1 MEYRD
6 ITALFQLFLDLETS
20 RSRNVLQVD
29 AAKALGDQG
38 NGVDDGIY
46 IFGIHTQR
54 ERVHTGKLFE
64 QGTFALITGMS
75 ADGPI
80 SPSPRTAVPSVIT
93 ATRLPLR
100 V

>member
-1 MEYRD
+1 MLVIMEYRD

-46 IFGIHTQR
+46 IFGIR
-54 ERVHTGKLFE
+54 CV
-64 QGTFALITGMS
+64 
-75 ADGPI
+75 
-80 SPSPRTAVPSVIT
+80 
-93 ATRLPLR
+93 
-100 V
+100 